1 MLKKVPLKLNFLR
14 HGSRYQIGWI
24 FGKVPKFQS
33 WPPHP
38 TPQYGPY
45 LWKSCAC
52 ILYYLAIIPPRIHAT
67 ISIIK
72 DCNIIFLKMRGGR
85 RLFENFSNNSS
96 DLVQPPFPIQ
106 RDAKSQNP
114 DWEHWI
120 ICLQSTGILMEPHFM
135 LCQVLPD
142 YFGRPTALRCLPS
155 LIHAYLASLWLL
167 VLCWRGPRLTYC
179 IKTNVVVTY

>member
-1 MLKKVPLKLNFLR
+1 MYTLKLNLR
-14 HGSRYQIGWI
+14 EGWLCQIGWI
-24 FGKVPKFQS
+24 FGKVPFSIQKFMLQTLGTLNRAFGAWNFILS
-33 WPPHP
+33 GHH
-38 TPQYGPY
+38 TSSHTCNHIHYKRLQY
-45 LWKSCAC
+45 
-52 ILYYLAIIPPRIHAT
+52 
-67 ISIIK
+67 
-72 DCNIIFLKMRGGR
+72 NFLKMRGWSKAVW
-85 RLFENFSNNSS
+85 NFSNNSS

-167 VLCWRGPRLTYC
+167 VLCWRGPRLAYC